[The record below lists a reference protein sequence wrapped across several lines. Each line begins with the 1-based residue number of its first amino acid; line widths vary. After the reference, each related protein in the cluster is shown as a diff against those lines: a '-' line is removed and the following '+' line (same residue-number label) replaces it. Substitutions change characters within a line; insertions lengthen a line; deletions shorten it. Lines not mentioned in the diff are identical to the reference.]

1 MPLVHHRWRPPHRG
15 RAATAHDAIWLR
27 ARICSVLID
36 WPGIALET
44 VACSDD
50 EVTLAVRARDEAAAR
65 EFVAAVEAEIAVVLK
80 RRTANGERRTAVMG
94 EG

>member
-36 WPGIALET
+36 WPGIALEA

-65 EFVAAVEAEIAVVLK
+65 GFALAVEAEIAVVLA
-80 RRTANGERRTAVMG
+80 RRGGRLGMIDDR
-94 EG
+94 